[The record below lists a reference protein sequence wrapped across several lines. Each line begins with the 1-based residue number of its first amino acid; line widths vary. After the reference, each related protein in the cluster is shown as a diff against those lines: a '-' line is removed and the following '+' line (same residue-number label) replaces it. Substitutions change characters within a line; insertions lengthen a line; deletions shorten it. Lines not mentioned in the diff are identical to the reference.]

1 MISLKEIYYN
11 FITPEESGK
20 KIGLFRTVLAI
31 FGGLAVAYLGMMVLL
46 FVSPGSFLDLVVVF
60 VLFYTF
66 VWACSALW
74 IVLAPSKLSAFLRV
88 IIPVLIFSIFLSQ
101 MS

>member
-1 MISLKEIYYN
+1 MISIKEMYYN
-11 FITPEESGK
+11 FITPEKSGK
-20 KIGLFRTVLAI
+20 KIGLFRTLLAI
-31 FGGLAVAYLGMMVLL
+31 FGALIVTYLGMMVLL

-74 IVLAPSKLSAFLRV
+74 IVLAPSKLSALLRV
-88 IIPVLIFSIFLSQ
+88 IIPVFIFSLFLSQ

>member
-1 MISLKEIYYN
+1 MISLKEMYYD
-11 FITPEESGK
+11 FITPEDNGK
-20 KIGLFRTVLAI
+20 KIGLLRTFLAI
-31 FGGLAVAYLGMMVLL
+31 FGGLVVAYLGMMLL
-46 FVSPGSFLDLVVVF
+46 IFVSPGSFLDLVVVF

-88 IIPVLIFSIFLSQ
+88 IIPILIFTLFLSQ